1 MNEPYKRPSKTKA
14 SAVGDRNRQR
24 WARYLRQR
32 LTSLV
37 SANELLVA
45 AETANTDAVHR
56 QRDAP
61 RNYPWFDRPQWATVR
76 IRIDQMATIEV
87 LQRRHLKNTDK
98 EISRAEV
105 LAALM
110 ASGLET
116 IINHEDFGTAHA

>member
-1 MNEPYKRPSKTKA
+1 MNEPYKSPSKTKA